1 MATQESNINCSQVN
15 TFTGFSNIMTSPKS
29 ANNRGMAFGGGHKY
43 GLTGLSFQQLDSM
56 RQAKGTLSS
65 KVILWFSKFISIW
78 VILKVRSFY
87 AFLWSM
93 LFFISLF

>member
-1 MATQESNINCSQVN
+1 LTEKRISLYENDEGEKKEKTRMETMATQESNINCSQVN

-65 KVILWFSKFISIW
+65 KVIL
-78 VILKVRSFY
+78 
-87 AFLWSM
+87 
-93 LFFISLF
+93 

>member
-1 MATQESNINCSQVN
+1 METMATQESNINCSQVN

-65 KVILWFSKFISIW
+65 KVIL
-78 VILKVRSFY
+78 
-87 AFLWSM
+87 
-93 LFFISLF
+93 